1 MAHQS
6 TRQDYAEGTA
16 GFYRRTLHIL
26 SDAQVPFLVGGS
38 HAFLR
43 YTGIERDTKDL
54 DLFLRRED
62 LDRALCE
69 LAENGY
75 RTEVVFRHWLGKAFY
90 KDDFI
95 DLVFS
100 SGNGVATVDDGW
112 FAHAVEDQVLGVPVK
127 LIPAEE
133 FVWQKA
139 FVMERERYDGADILH
154 LFHQQADRL
163 DWDRL
168 LARFAPH
175 REMLLAHVVLFCFV
189 YPSERARI
197 PDRVFDTLLQSL
209 RADAAPSGDGA
220 GRENGARVCRGTL
233 LSRSQFMVDIGR
245 WGYQDARIAPLG
257 GLTPEEAL
265 YWTWAIDH
273 VE

>member
-6 TRQDYAEGTA
+6 TRQEYAEGTA
-16 GFYRRTLHIL
+16 GFYRRTLHVL

-69 LAENGY
+69 LADNGY
-75 RTEVVFRHWLGKAFY
+75 RTEVAFRHWLGKAYY
-90 KDDFI
+90 KDDFV
-95 DLVFS
+95 DLVFG
-100 SGNGVATVDDGW
+100 SGNGVAKVDDAW
-112 FAHAVEDQVLGVPVK
+112 FANAVEEQVLGVPVK
-127 LIPAEE
+127 LVPAEE

-139 FVMERERYDGADILH
+139 FVMERERFDGADILH
-154 LFHQQADRL
+154 VFHQYGEKL

-168 LARFAPH
+168 VARFAPH
-175 REMLLAHVVLFCFV
+175 REILLAYVVLFFFV
-189 YPSERARI
+189 YPSERSRI
-197 PDRVFDTLLQSL
+197 PERVTEGLLQSL
-209 RADAAPSGDGA
+209 RVGAAPGGDGA
-220 GRENGARVCRGTL
+220 ERADGARVCRGTL
-233 LSRSQFMVDIGR
+233 LSRAQFLVDIGR
-245 WGYQDARIAPLG
+245 WGYRDARIAPLG
-257 GLTPEEAL
+257 GLTPEDAV

-273 VE
+273 LE

>member
-6 TRQDYAEGTA
+6 TRQEYAEGTA

-69 LAENGY
+69 LADNGY
-75 RTEVVFRHWLGKAFY
+75 RTEVAFRHWLGKAYY

-100 SGNGVATVDDGW
+100 SGNGVARVDEGW
-112 FAHAVEDQVLGVPVK
+112 FEHAVEEQVLGVPVK
-127 LIPAEE
+127 LVPAEE

-139 FVMERERYDGADILH
+139 FVMERDRFDGADVLH
-154 LFHQQADRL
+154 VFHQHAEKL

-175 REMLLAHVVLFCFV
+175 REILLAYVVLFSFV
-189 YPSERARI
+189 YPTERARV
-197 PDRVFDTLLQSL
+197 PARVVESL
-209 RADAAPSGDGA
+209 REAIGGVGTGGDESA
-220 GRENGARVCRGTL
+220 RANGARVCRGTL
-233 LSRSQFMVDIGR
+233 LSRAQFLVDIGR

-257 GLTPEEAL
+257 NLTPEDAV

-273 VE
+273 VD

>member
-43 YTGIERDTKDL
+43 YAGIERDTKDL

-62 LDRALCE
+62 LDRALSE
-69 LAENGY
+69 LADNGY
-75 RTEVVFRHWLGKAFY
+75 RTEVAFRHWLGKAYY

-95 DLVFS
+95 DLVFG
-100 SGNGVATVDDGW
+100 SGNGVAKVDEEW
-112 FAHAVEDQVLGVPVK
+112 FANAVEEQVLGVPVK
-127 LIPAEE
+127 LVPAEE

-139 FVMERERYDGADILH
+139 FVMERERFDGADILH
-154 LFHQQADRL
+154 VFHQHAEKL

-168 LARFAPH
+168 VERFSPH
-175 REMLLAHVVLFCFV
+175 REILLAYVVLFFFV
-189 YPSERARI
+189 YPSERSRI
-197 PDRVFDTLLQSL
+197 PGRVTQTLLESL
-209 RADAAPSGDGA
+209 GGGSAPQGEGSERA
-220 GRENGARVCRGTL
+220 NGARVCRGTL
-233 LSRSQFMVDIGR
+233 LSRAQFMVDIGR
-245 WGYQDARIAPLG
+245 WGYRDARIAPLG
-257 GLTPEEAL
+257 SLTPEDAV

-273 VE
+273 VD